1 MFSTAR
7 AASTAYL
14 EFNHYSMQFIGII
27 IIHYSELVITFALQ
41 VMCMII
47 TQKQVL
53 KPSTSM
59 SLEMFWVIFHRL
71 LNSVRKSDVSC

>member
-41 VMCMII
+41 VVHDYHSKTKSFKTIHI
-47 TQKQVL
+47 HESRNVL
-53 KPSTSM
+53 GDLT
-59 SLEMFWVIFHRL
+59 FT
-71 LNSVRKSDVSC
+71 